1 MFCQSIIN
9 SKDQNKDM
17 AFIINTINVKKKNA
31 FHGTQQR
38 YPRHKNSNP
47 PEPQMMGVS
56 DGLHEPTSKKV
67 CQNAF
72 RNTNL
77 SRLA

>member
-1 MFCQSIIN
+1 
-9 SKDQNKDM
+9 M

-38 YPRHKNSNP
+38 YPGINVDKTYLNPRHKNSNP

-56 DGLHEPTSKKV
+56 DGLHEPTLKKV